1 MEGEEDEEVPIGE
14 EMEEEGLER
23 DQQNYEEELQISL
36 NALTG
41 SISYRTMRVKGNVKK
56 KLINILIDSGSTHN
70 FLSPEVIKRVN
81 ISTEITDSLPV
92 SVADGTK
99 LISTATYRNFSWEMQ
114 GTIFQANMRV
124 LQLKGR
130 DMVLG
135 IQWLATLGS
144 VRWDFK
150 NLSMEFTLNDRRHV
164 LRGGKREEG
173 QVIGPDKMTSCYK
186 KHPQGAIALICMLQA
201 DSTGAGAGHKQGT
214 QEELQD
220 LQALLT
226 EFADLFQEPTEL
238 PPTRSHDHCI
248 PLKPGT
254 EPTNVRPYRYP
265 HFKKAEIEK
274 QVRDMLTSGI
284 IRPSVSPYSSPVLL
298 VKKKDGTWRM
308 CVDYRALNNATIKDK
323 FPIHVIDELLDEL
336 CGAQYFSK
344 LDLRC
349 GYHQIRVHPSDIDKK
364 AFRTHDGLY
373 EFLVMP
379 FGLTNAPS
387 TFQSLMNEVFRPYLR
402 NFVLVFFDDILIYS
416 PTWEKHLQHLTITL
430 QLLRQHQLVCQN
442 DPVCFW
448 QRGGR
453 VFRTLSIS

>member
-144 VRWDFK
+144 VRWDSRILAW
-150 NLSMEFTLNDRRHV
+150 NL
-164 LRGGKREEG
+164 
-173 QVIGPDKMTSCYK
+173 
-186 KHPQGAIALICMLQA
+186 
-201 DSTGAGAGHKQGT
+201 
-214 QEELQD
+214 
-220 LQALLT
+220 
-226 EFADLFQEPTEL
+226 
-238 PPTRSHDHCI
+238 
-248 PLKPGT
+248 
-254 EPTNVRPYRYP
+254 
-265 HFKKAEIEK
+265 
-274 QVRDMLTSGI
+274 
-284 IRPSVSPYSSPVLL
+284 
-298 VKKKDGTWRM
+298 
-308 CVDYRALNNATIKDK
+308 
-323 FPIHVIDELLDEL
+323 
-336 CGAQYFSK
+336 
-344 LDLRC
+344 
-349 GYHQIRVHPSDIDKK
+349 
-364 AFRTHDGLY
+364 
-373 EFLVMP
+373 
-379 FGLTNAPS
+379 PS
-387 TFQSLMNEVFRPYLR
+387 TIGDMY
-402 NFVLVFFDDILIYS
+402 
-416 PTWEKHLQHLTITL
+416 
-430 QLLRQHQLVCQN
+430 
-442 DPVCFW
+442 
-448 QRGGR
+448 
-453 VFRTLSIS
+453 